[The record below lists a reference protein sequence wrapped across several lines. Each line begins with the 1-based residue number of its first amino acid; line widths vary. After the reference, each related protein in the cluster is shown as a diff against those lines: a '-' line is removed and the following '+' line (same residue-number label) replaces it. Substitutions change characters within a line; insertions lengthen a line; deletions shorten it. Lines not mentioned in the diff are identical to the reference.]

1 MVHLLLRNPLLSP
14 HCTASSSSLFS
25 KMSVTQAEDHLC
37 TYQEA
42 MQQSA
47 FLEEEFPLP
56 SPTKGA
62 LRRRRESRLRSQLLS
77 FEEIREVEEEGV
89 SPSEE
94 EKARKSF
101 LQSLESLRRSSN
113 HAYPQKDKL
122 NSYKLSLDS
131 DSDSTP

>member
-1 MVHLLLRNPLLSP
+1 
-14 HCTASSSSLFS
+14 
-25 KMSVTQAEDHLC
+25 MSVAQDEDRLC

-42 MQQSA
+42 MEQSA

-56 SPTKGA
+56 SPSKGA

-89 SPSEE
+89 SPSDE
-94 EKARKSF
+94 EKARRSF

-113 HAYPQKDKL
+113 HTHLHKDKL
-122 NSYKLSLDS
+122 NSYKLSMDYS